1 MGISTDAA
9 VRIAEIENDGYTII
23 EGVMS
28 TDLMQRI
35 RDELAPFCQ
44 RSGAEHAGR
53 DRQRG
58 QYSGICEASQG

>member
-1 MGISTDAA
+1 MGTSTDAA

-44 RSGAEHAGR
+44 GDYLGR
-53 DRQRG
+53 NNF
-58 QYSGICEASQG
+58 